1 MATTVQLPKTFYDDH
16 VARMLLPAGV
26 VVKETKRHYHVELD
40 PAEFAELLSDSTHY
54 AWLGT
59 AELGQES
66 LGLVASARATVAALR
81 KVAQ

>member
-16 VARMLLPAGV
+16 VARMLPAGV
-26 VVKETKRHYHVELD
+26 VVKETKRHYLVELD
-40 PAEFAELLSDSTHY
+40 EAEFAELLSDSSHY